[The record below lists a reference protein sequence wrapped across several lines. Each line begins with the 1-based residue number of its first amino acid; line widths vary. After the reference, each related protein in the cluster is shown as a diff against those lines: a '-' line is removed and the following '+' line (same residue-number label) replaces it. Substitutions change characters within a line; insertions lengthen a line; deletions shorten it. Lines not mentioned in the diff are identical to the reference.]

1 MRRKRVWM
9 FVTPLAAA
17 SVYFPVMVPAIAV
30 LLLTVLAI
38 SQIERPAL
46 RAWAHD
52 SRYLLWLLAWLAV
65 TALWTPAG
73 TREVLVH
80 WWRYAALLAVPAIA
94 FAVDRDAALA
104 GMRTFVAASA
114 VLALAHLT
122 GLARLYPA
130 DGLLQTMFHY
140 AGNKSIGNGVSLV
153 VGAAVAVHL
162 AAMPDTDRRLRV
174 AFAMAAP
181 VIAAAV
187 MLHSASRTSGL
198 VLVVMGIVLWWIHR
212 RRRLAWAALVVLALS
227 MAAVWWSGKGG
238 LAMRQAAGQLS
249 ESNEIRKALYRG
261 TWQMVQE
268 RPLLG
273 HGIGSWHT
281 LWRERMAGLPISR
294 VKTAHQEW
302 LQMAQ
307 QGGIVAAGLLLAVIA
322 GWWRRAV
329 AAGLTGVGGLA
340 ALVVA
345 AWFTESLVNAA
356 FRDGALAF
364 PMIVLAALTLAATR
378 RPSNEPPVDARP
390 P

>member
-1 MRRKRVWM
+1 MRRNRVWM
-9 FVTPLAAA
+9 FATQLAAA
-17 SVYFPVMVPAIAV
+17 GVYLPVMVPGIAV
-30 LLLTVLAI
+30 LLLTVLAF
-38 SQIERPAL
+38 SQMDRSGL
-46 RAWAHD
+46 RTWAHD

-80 WWRYAALLAVPAIA
+80 WWRYAALLAVSAIA
-94 FAVDRDAALA
+94 LAVDRDAALA
-104 GMRTFVAASA
+104 GMRAFVAASA
-114 VLALAHLT
+114 VLALSYLT

-130 DGLLQTMFHY
+130 DGLLQTTFHY
-140 AGNKSIGNGVSLV
+140 AGNKSIGNGVSLAL
-153 VGAAVAVHL
+153 GAAVAVHL
-162 AAMPDTDRRLRV
+162 AAMPDADRRLRV
-174 AFAMAAP
+174 AFAIAAP
-181 VIAAAV
+181 VIAAGV
-187 MLHSASRTSGL
+187 MLHSASRTSSL
-198 VLVVMGIVLWWIHR
+198 VLAVMGLVLWWIHR
-212 RRRLAWAALVVLALS
+212 RRRLAWAVLVVLAIA

-249 ESNEIRKALYRG
+249 ESNEIRKALYRE

-273 HGIGSWHT
+273 HGIGSWHV
-281 LWRERMAGLPISR
+281 LWRERMAGSPLSR

-307 QGGIVAAGLLLAVIA
+307 QGGIVAAALLLAVFVR
-322 GWWRRAV
+322 WWRRAV
-329 AAGLTGVGGLA
+329 AGGLTGAGGLA

-364 PMIVLAALTLAATR
+364 PMIVLAAFAIAATG
-378 RPSNEPPVDARP
+378 RPSNAPEVDARGG
-390 P
+390 